1 MCHRNVPTLLIE
13 DGGAF
18 LTAGMWPFDQEWDGS
33 HSAHSA
39 GVAGMASRQHLIKM
53 VLITI
58 EAVAKEVKPH
68 GVLAACK
75 IELSTGYFYEA
86 DQ

>member
-18 LTAGMWPFDQEWDGS
+18 LTARIGHLIKNGTDHFCAFSRSGWDGLT
-33 HSAHSA
+33 
-39 GVAGMASRQHLIKM
+39 QHLIKM